1 MAWVRTP
8 SDSPTP
14 TKEHT
19 VRSPQRLARI
29 PMTTPT
35 GITRQ
40 RRGATMKA
48 IVQDVYG
55 TPDILRLDDVDVPAV
70 GPEDV
75 LVQVRAAGVDAG
87 VWHLMEGQPY
97 LMRVMGFGL
106 RGPKARTRGQ
116 DVAGVVAAVGA
127 QVTVLR
133 PGDEVFGT
141 ADGSFAEYATT
152 RADRLAVKPS
162 LLDFEQAAVIPTSGV
177 TALQALRRA
186 DVGAGTHVLVIGAGG
201 GVGTF
206 AVQLAKAL
214 GAEVTGCCSTSKVDL
229 VRSIGADHVI
239 DHTQEEVTAGGRRYD
254 AILDLAGNRPL
265 PVLRE
270 ALTPRGRLVIV
281 GGEDGGR
288 WLGGMQRV
296 LGATLLSPFVSQSL
310 TGLFATIRAAD
321 LRHLAEL
328 AESGKVV
335 PVMDRIYALHEAA
348 DAIRH
353 VHTGRARGKVSL
365 SVDTPG

>member
-1 MAWVRTP
+1 M
-8 SDSPTP
+8 SPDPADP
-14 TKEHT
+14 T
-19 VRSPQRLARI
+19 RA
-29 PMTTPT
+29 TTPT
-35 GITRQ
+35 RMTRQ
-40 RRGATMKA
+40 FRGATMKA

-55 TPDILRLDDVDVPAV
+55 PADVLRLDDVDVPEV

-75 LVQVRAAGVDAG
+75 LVRVRAAGVDAG
-87 VWHLMEGQPY
+87 VWHLMEGRPY
-97 LMRVMGFGL
+97 LMRMMGFGL
-106 RGPKARTRGQ
+106 KGPRARTRGQ

-127 QVTVLR
+127 EVTGLR
-133 PGDEVFGT
+133 PGDEAFGT

-152 RADRLAVKPS
+152 RSGRLTAKPS
-162 LLDFEQAAVIPTSGV
+162 VLDFEQAAAVPTSGV

-186 DVGAGTHVLVIGAGG
+186 EVGAGTRVLVIGAGG

-206 AVQLAKAL
+206 AVQLATAL
-214 GAEVTGCCSTSKVDL
+214 GAEVTGCCGTSKVDL

-239 DHTQEEVTAGGRRYD
+239 DHTQEEITAGGQRYD

-281 GGEDGGR
+281 GGEDGGQ

-296 LGATLLSPFVSQSL
+296 LGAALLSPFVGQSL
-310 TGLFATIRAAD
+310 AGHFATINAAD

-335 PVMDRIYALHEAA
+335 PVMDRTYALHEAA
-348 DAIRH
+348 DAIRY
-353 VHTGRARGKVSL
+353 VHTGRARGKVCL
-365 SVDTPG
+365 SVDASG